1 MKHILLLFMLCGLMS
16 QEHDRYEKDRWEEA
30 PVRSERMESMV
41 IWRLTDH
48 LELSSDQAE
57 KFFPRFREH
66 REDIKQLGKDER
78 EVYVSIRE
86 QIADDKELSKSDVK
100 KTIDRVSKLRK
111 ERVDLE
117 TKFVLGM
124 DDILSPN
131 QMVKLGVFKER
142 MMHEM
147 RDEMRDKKEKKGKKK
162 RNKKKGRKRGR
173 RGF

>member
-1 MKHILLLFMLCGLMS
+1 MA
-16 QEHDRYEKDRWEEA
+16 QEHDRYEKDRSEEA

-66 REDIKQLGKDER
+66 RKDIKQLGKDER
-78 EVYVSIRE
+78 EIYESIRK
-86 QIADDKELSKSDVK
+86 QMDNDKELSKADVK
-100 KTIDRVSKLRK
+100 NTIDRVSQLRK
-111 ERVDLE
+111 TRVDLE

-124 DDILSPN
+124 DDILTPN

-147 RDEMRDKKEKKGKKK
+147 RDEMRDKKGKKGKKK
-162 RNKKKGRKRGR
+162 RHKRKER
-173 RGF
+173 RRARLGF

>member
-1 MKHILLLFMLCGLMS
+1 MKHILLLMLCGLMA
-16 QEHDRYEKDRWEEA
+16 QEHDRYEKDRSEEA

-66 REDIKQLGKDER
+66 RKDIKQLGKDER
-78 EVYVSIRE
+78 EIYESIRK
-86 QIADDKELSKSDVK
+86 QMDDDKELSKADVK
-100 KTIDRVSKLRK
+100 KTIDRVSQLRK
-111 ERVDLE
+111 TRVDLE

-124 DDILSPN
+124 DDILTPN

-147 RDEMRDKKEKKGKKK
+147 RDEMRDKKGKKGKKK
-162 RNKKKGRKRGR
+162 RHKRKER
-173 RGF
+173 RRARLGF

>member
-1 MKHILLLFMLCGLMS
+1 MA

-30 PVRSERMESMV
+30 PVRFERMESMV

-66 REDIKQLGKDER
+66 REGVKQLEKGER
-78 EVYVSIRE
+78 EIYESIDE
-86 QIADDKELSKSDVK
+86 QIADDKELSKADVK
-100 KTIDRVSKLRK
+100 KTIDRVAKLRK

-117 TKFVLGM
+117 TKFLFSM
-124 DDILSPN
+124 DDILSPK
-131 QMVKLGVFKER
+131 QMVKLGVFKEH

-147 RDEMRDKKEKKGKKK
+147 RDEMRDRKGKKGKKK
-162 RNKKKGRKRGR
+162 RQKNRGRKHER

>member
-1 MKHILLLFMLCGLMS
+1 MKHILLFMLCGLMA
-16 QEHDRYEKDRWEEA
+16 QEHGRYEKNRWEEA
-30 PVRSERMESMV
+30 PARSERMESMV

-66 REDIKQLGKDER
+66 RENIKQLGEDER
-78 EVYVSIRE
+78 EIYVSVRE
-86 QIADDKELSKSDVK
+86 QIADNKELSKADVK
-100 KTIDRVSKLRK
+100 KTIDRVSKFRK
-111 ERVDLE
+111 DRVDLE

-124 DDILSPN
+124 DDILTPN

-147 RDEMRDKKEKKGKKK
+147 RDEMRDKKGKKKHRKKKGKK
-162 RNKKKGRKRGR
+162 
-173 RGF
+173 RGFRRF